1 MHVELLVKL
10 LGEMRPPL
18 DNAQYA
24 EGVDT
29 NQQLSAKTLHGVQI
43 IVVRIQHC
51 YNLLMP
57 RKKSNP
63 RRAVVWRVR
72 VLMAER
78 NVRSVSELVRRM
90 EDIGVSIS
98 IAARSATSGK
108 NGDYGRTLMQ
118 DYSVEQ
124 RLRMRFQPLRA
135 ATASPRMSRYSSP
148 STRSSPGNGFSANS
162 ANSFCRCF

>member
-29 NQQLSAKTLHGVQI
+29 NQQLSAKTLHSVQR
-43 IVVRIQHC
+43 IVVRMQHC

-98 IAARSATSGK
+98 IAQLGRLIDGK
-108 NGDYGRTLMQ
+108 TQHWSQEVIEGLMTILECQVGDLWKER
-118 DYSVEQ
+118 
-124 RLRMRFQPLRA
+124 
-135 ATASPRMSRYSSP
+135 
-148 STRSSPGNGFSANS
+148 
-162 ANSFCRCF
+162 